1 MWNGEEAKDR
11 FWPFLPP
18 RRILGKSPY
27 RRRGVKAVSRN
38 SNAIQR
44 SLVPYLMLS
53 PSYLFIGVL
62 MLVPLVVAVLYSF
75 QNYVVFDP
83 LNRAFVGL
91 GNYAKILGDP
101 VFHLAVKNTL
111 IWTGTSLILQFTL
124 GLILALLINAGPF
137 FGKPLYQALV
147 FLPWAVPG
155 FLIGM
160 TWKWMFNAQFGVISD
175 LLLKLH
181 IISQPVGFLSSPG
194 TALLSVVVANVW
206 FGVPFFAIT
215 LLAGLQAIPYEL
227 YEAGSIEGASSAR
240 LFWHVTLPLLKPT
253 IIVSTLL
260 RVIWIANFPDLI
272 YIMTEGGPAN
282 ASQTLATYIF
292 LTGYKSLDIGYSAGL
307 SVVLFLSLVVFA
319 VAFIKLTGFG
329 REEA

>member
-1 MWNGEEAKDR
+1 MPKNSRAM
-11 FWPFLPP
+11 
-18 RRILGKSPY
+18 RR
-27 RRRGVKAVSRN
+27 
-38 SNAIQR
+38 
-44 SLVPYLMLS
+44 LVPYFMLS
-53 PSYLFIGVL
+53 PSYLFIGAL
-62 MLVPLVVAVLYSF
+62 MLVPLLMAILYST
-75 QNYVVFDP
+75 QYYMVFEP
-83 LNRAFVGL
+83 FNRAFIGL
-91 GNYAKILGDP
+91 GNYFNIFKDP
-101 VFHLAVKNTL
+101 VFWLAVKNTVV
-111 IWTGTSLILQFTL
+111 WTFSSLVLQFTL
-124 GLILALLINAGPF
+124 GMILALLLNAGPF

-160 TWKWMFNAQFGVISD
+160 TWKWMFNAEFGVIND
-175 LLLKLH
+175 LLIRAH
-181 IISQPVGFLSSPG
+181 IISQPVGFLSMPS
-194 TALLSVVVANVW
+194 TALLSVVLANVW

-227 YEAGSIEGASSAR
+227 YEAGNIEGASSTR

-272 YIMTEGGPAN
+272 YIMTEGGPADT
-282 ASQTLATYIF
+282 SQTLSTYIF
-292 LTGYKSLDIGYSAGL
+292 LTGYKSLNIGYSAGL
-307 SVVLFLSLVVFA
+307 SVVLFLALVVFA